1 MNQLEPIQ
9 CDKSGLDKSEEERAE
24 KVIND
29 AASLGV
35 PKFLSPADIVGENKD
50 LNLLF
55 CAEIFNRNNG
65 LEPAKE
71 FNKEEKRCFA
81 RIINQKLKDDADVAD
96 VVPINPDTNALFSSL
111 KDGII
116 LK

>member
-1 MNQLEPIQ
+1 LNQLDPIQ
-9 CDKSGLDKSEEERAE
+9 CDKSGLEKSEEERAD

-35 PKFLSPADIVGENKD
+35 PRFITPVDILTENPN

-55 CAEIFNRNNG
+55 CSEIFWRNNG
-65 LEPAKE
+65 LEPKKA
-71 FNKEEKRCFA
+71 FCNEEKKCFA
-81 RIINQKLKDDADVAD
+81 RIINEKLKDDADVAD
-96 VVPINPDTNALFSSL
+96 VIPINPETNALFSSL